1 MLDLTG
7 VKLPFSVG
15 DVVTGSMALSVGIV
29 AGFVILGLAFK
40 IAPKFISL
48 FLNSFRTGGKTHKKR
63 DVLLSLFFF
72 TKT

>member
-15 DVVTGSMALSVGIV
+15 DVVTGSMSLVGIV

-48 FLNSFRTGGKTHKKR
+48 FLNSFRTGGKN
-63 DVLLSLFFF
+63 S
-72 TKT
+72 